1 MSKTPRFKN
10 KAYQDPYT
18 RWGIYKRRYE
28 NAFAVSMQ
36 WRPIIEAAQH
46 FCIPSRNIF
55 NYLDNGSAQGQIK
68 NSRVYDT
75 TEMVYFRK
83 FVAKIHDA
91 MTPPQMDWCALKL
104 AGIDVDMLDEE
115 TRNQAEEWLGQT
127 TKKLFNSIRN
137 SNFDLIANEFYQD
150 IGIGTAI
157 LVINE
162 GSTDDV
168 PFEFHSIPLAQ
179 MCFEES
185 VTGKVNSSYRTHL
198 NIKVADIQIMWPNVS
213 LPDYMLK
220 QLAMDP
226 EARVSRVVEGS
237 VYWHG
242 EKLPYCYALWTDQ
255 GMLEEEQSK
264 TPNWIVGRWDK
275 TNTDCFGRGVGILAL
290 PTIISLNEVYK
301 LEMRAANLNICKP
314 YMAYNDNVFNPFTFN
329 IAANQI
335 ITVAPLQGPNQWP
348 IAPLPDVANP
358 EFANLCTADL
368 RNQIAA
374 IMFAGAIGEMQ
385 DAPVKTATEVAVRQ
399 RSLIEEIGPSFTRLM
414 HELLSPMVDC
424 MLDILE
430 RKGIIEQLPGLK
442 LRAQFKSPLVVAQGQ
457 KDVDAVIECAQAAA
471 AIIGPDDAA
480 KLFNI
485 TKLGPFLR
493 DAKGIKA
500 GILYTEE
507 EMIEQVE
514 QTAQQMSDAMEME
527 QMASMEGSKEMP
539 PMQEAVGF

>member
-1 MSKTPRFKN
+1 MNKVPRFKN
-10 KAYQDPYT
+10 KAWQNESV

-28 NAFAVSMQ
+28 NAYAISLQ

-46 FCIPSRNIF
+46 FCIPSKNIF
-55 NYLDNGSAQGQIK
+55 NYLADGAVQGQIK
-68 NSRVYDT
+68 NARVYDT

-83 FVAKIHDA
+83 FVAKIHDS

-104 AGIDVDMLDEE
+104 AGIDVDTLDAE
-115 TRNQAEEWLGQT
+115 TKEQAEKWLENT
-127 TKKLFNSIRN
+127 TKKLFNAIRN
-137 SNFDLIANEFYQD
+137 SNFDLVAHEFYQD
-150 IGIGTAI
+150 IGIGTGI

-162 GSTDDV
+162 GVSDDA

-185 VTGKVNSSYRTHL
+185 ITGKVNSSYRTHL
-198 NIKVADIQIMWPNVS
+198 NLKIADIQIMWPWIQI
-213 LPDYMLK
+213 PAYMQD
-220 QLAMDP
+220 QLDMDP
-226 EARVSRVVEGS
+226 DAKVSRVIEGS

-242 EKLPYCYALWTDQ
+242 EKLPYCYTLWTDQ
-255 GMLEEEQSK
+255 GQLCEEQSK

-290 PTIISLNEVYK
+290 PTIVSLNEVYK
-301 LEMRAANLNICKP
+301 LELRAANLNICKP
-314 YMAYNDNVFNPFTFN
+314 YMGFSDNVFNPWTFN
-329 IAANQI
+329 IAANKI
-335 ITVAPLQGPNQWP
+335 IPVARVEGGAPWP

-358 EFANLCTADL
+358 EFANLTSADL

-414 HELLSPMVDC
+414 HELLAPMIDC

-457 KDVDAVIECAQAAA
+457 KDIDALMEAAQAAQV
-471 AIIGPDDAA
+471 IVGPEDAV

-485 TKLGPFLR
+485 ANLGDFLR
-493 DAKGIKA
+493 NAKSIKN
-500 GILYTEE
+500 GLMYTKE
-507 EMIEQVE
+507 EMEEQIEQV
-514 QTAQQMSDAMEME
+514 ADQMAAVQEME
-527 QMASMEGSKEMP
+527 QMASMEGSREMP
-539 PMQEAVGF
+539 PQAVGF